1 MAYSYYRSVTID
13 YTKCGTSD
21 STDFPVLVSFTDL
34 NFRTVA
40 NGGRVQNASGYD
52 IAFYSDSARTT
63 PLFWEIDQYDANSGA
78 TGTCSFWVKIPTLSV
93 TANTVIYVAYGDT
106 SISSFQSTA
115 SSVWNS
121 NYKMVYHIKNGS
133 TLNLT
138 ESTSNGNNFT
148 NSGATATTGKID
160 GGANFV
166 RTSFQKINTTSN
178 FVIPTTGT
186 ASFWAKCSVAPDGTV
201 GNKQPFITQRIASP
215 IRAFDLYIYQG
226 GGIFGWYNNG
236 VDNRVSVSL
245 TGVILA
251 NVWYYYTLVWTN
263 GGITELRINAVS
275 KGSTPTLT
283 ATYAT
288 NTLPTSL
295 GWDTLGGALTA
306 IDYFSGQLDEVRF
319 SNTVRS
325 TSWITAEYNNQDSPS
340 TFFTLGTET
349 PTTPT
354 TSTSDFFQFF

>member
-1 MAYSYYRSVTID
+1 
-13 YTKCGTSD
+13 
-21 STDFPVLVSFTDL
+21 
-34 NFRTVA
+34 
-40 NGGRVQNASGYD
+40 
-52 IAFYSDSARTT
+52 
-63 PLFWEIDQYDANSGA
+63 
-78 TGTCSFWVKIPTLSV
+78 
-93 TANTVIYVAYGDT
+93 VIYVAYGDT

-115 SSVWNS
+115 TSVWDS
-121 NYKMVYHIKNGS
+121 NYKIVYHIKNGS

-166 RTSFQKINTTSN
+166 RTSYQRIRTTSN

-186 ASFWAKCSVAPDGTV
+186 ASFWAKCSVAPDGTA
-201 GNKQPFITQRIASP
+201 GNKQPFITQRIGSP
-215 IRAFDLYIYQG
+215 VRAFDLYIYQG

-236 VDNRVSVSL
+236 VDNRVAVSL

-263 GGITELRINAVS
+263 GGVTELRINAVS

-306 IDYFSGQLDEVRF
+306 VDYFSGQLDEVRF

-325 TSWITAEYNNQDSPS
+325 TSWITAEYNNQNSPS

-354 TSTSDFFQFF
+354 TSTSNFFQFF